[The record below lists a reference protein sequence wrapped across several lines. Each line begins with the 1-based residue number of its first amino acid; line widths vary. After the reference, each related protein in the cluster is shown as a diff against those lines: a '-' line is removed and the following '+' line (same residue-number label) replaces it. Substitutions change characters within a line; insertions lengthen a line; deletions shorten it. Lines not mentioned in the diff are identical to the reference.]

1 MVNQALGANHAP
13 SPTALCLCAS
23 VADSPSIFPAS
34 CLLARGGRSHGFI
47 HVGVGLLAGVALPL
61 VAALEVFKI
70 ILENFRA
77 CLADAFSGRLIE
89 RGFGLLFG
97 RAVRMPRELHDRS
110 VGAPIALILRVAA
123 PIHLLVQRV
132 NQQVV
137 GPQDKHNPRDSQN
150 REPLKQDAEPAPS
163 PKFILADYSPP
174 QAPPPGHGVHQY
186 LHCAGMHVPQRVRW
200 AAGADNGLTIYWTSC
215 QFPGTEPGCNLML
228 SQSKVRP

>member
-1 MVNQALGANHAP
+1 MGHGTRITAGCFSERRALL
-13 SPTALCLCAS
+13 T
-23 VADSPSIFPAS
+23 DR
-34 CLLARGGRSHGFI
+34 LLARGGSLHGLV
-47 HVGVGLLAGVALPL
+47 HVGVGLFAGVALAL
-61 VAALEVFKI
+61 VAVLEVFKI
-70 ILENFRA
+70 ILEDFLA
-77 CLADAFSGRLIE
+77 CLAHAFSGSFIE

-137 GPQDKHNPRDSQN
+137 GPQDKHNSRDSQN

-174 QAPPPGHGVHQY
+174 QAPPPG
-186 LHCAGMHVPQRVRW
+186 
-200 AAGADNGLTIYWTSC
+200 
-215 QFPGTEPGCNLML
+215 
-228 SQSKVRP
+228 